1 MPGQALRKKSVR
13 QKLNPIGMEFKDKV
27 VLLVDDSIVRGT
39 SLRKLVRML
48 KAAGA
53 REVHVRIG
61 SPRVIGSCYYGIDT
75 PTRDELIANRMTVP
89 EIAAYLSADSL
100 KYMDLEDFDRVLAT
114 RSAYCF
120 ACFDLDYIYP
130 PEHFGIKVNVPLD
143 RE

>member
-1 MPGQALRKKSVR
+1 MV
-13 QKLNPIGMEFKDKV
+13 
-27 VLLVDDSIVRGT
+27 
-39 SLRKLVRML
+39 

-61 SPRVIGSCYYGIDT
+61 SPRVVGSCYYGIDT

-89 EIAAYLSADSL
+89 EIAEYLTADSL
-100 KYMDLEDFDRVLAT
+100 RYMEIADFNGVLAS
-114 RSAYCF
+114 RKDFCF

-130 PEHFGIKVNVPLD
+130 PEQFGLKSNVPCD